1 MRTLYKHTLLQKEV
15 IKMVELQCQI
25 QGLTVD
31 LTTIQELLG
40 HKSIVMT
47 KRYSHPT
54 PEHKKKAV
62 ESLHIDT
69 NFESISTNE
78 TISN

>member
-1 MRTLYKHTLLQKEV
+1 MNGFDLV
-15 IKMVELQCQI
+15 IV
-25 QGLTVD
+25 
-31 LTTIQELLG
+31 QEILG

-62 ESLHIDT
+62 ESVAFNKQKQDQ
-69 NFESISTNE
+69 STVINIKE
-78 TISN
+78 LYSNN